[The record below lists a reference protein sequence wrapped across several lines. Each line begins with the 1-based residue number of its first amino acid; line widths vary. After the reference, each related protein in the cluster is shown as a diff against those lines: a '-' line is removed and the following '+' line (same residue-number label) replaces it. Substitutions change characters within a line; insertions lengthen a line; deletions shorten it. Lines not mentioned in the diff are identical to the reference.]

1 MSTAGAEALTRERIV
16 VTGAGH
22 ALLAREGAAG
32 VSLPFEDAAP
42 DPLPWLLSRKSRKYM
57 GLQDEL
63 AVIAT
68 GRALARAALT
78 GPESRLGRRAG
89 LYIAVGYIPFRRED
103 AEPVLDGSLDAAGD
117 FSLRRFGEEGFRRA
131 NPLLTFRC
139 LPNMPAYHVSA
150 CFGLEG
156 PYLVTYPGPGQLYA
170 ALEDAIA
177 ALEEG
182 RAELALVTAA
192 AHQRNFLVEHHFA
205 RLEPPVAA
213 EALRDV
219 GATLV
224 LETATHAAA
233 EGRAPLAELVR
244 LEIGY
249 APSDVLSGHALHDER
264 IEGDADAPRPDGE
277 LGPALLPAALSI
289 AIASRAR
296 AHATLRHSLRSRD
309 GITATSEWRLA

>member
-1 MSTAGAEALTRERIV
+1 MITGAASSERIV

-22 ALLAREGAAG
+22 ALLARSGAANAPDG
-32 VSLPFEDAAP
+32 VFEDLAP
-42 DPLPWLLSRKSRKYM
+42 DPLPWLRSRKSRKYM

-68 GRALARAALT
+68 GRALGRAGLGSTVGA
-78 GPESRLGRRAG
+78 LGRRAG

-103 AEPVLDGSLDAAGD
+103 AEPVLEASLDPAGE
-117 FSLRRFGEEGFRRA
+117 FSLRRFGEEGYRRA

-150 CFGLEG
+150 CFGVEG

-182 RAELALVTAA
+182 RAELALVGAV

-205 RLEPPVAA
+205 RLEPPVPA

-219 GATLV
+219 GATLL
-224 LETATHAAA
+224 LETAAHAAS
-233 EGRAPLAELVR
+233 EGRAPLAELAR
-244 LEIGY
+244 LETRY
-249 APSDVLSGHALHDER
+249 APSDVLSGAAPCYER
-264 IEGDADAPRPDGE
+264 IEGDAGAPRPEGE
-277 LGPALLPAALSI
+277 LGPAMLPTALSI
-289 AIASRAR
+289 AIASGGRAR
-296 AHATLRHSLRSRD
+296 RTLTHSLQSRD
-309 GITATSEWRLA
+309 GITATSEWRLV